1 MKDQRAAPEEILRKY
16 WGYGQ
21 FRNPQDKIILSILE
35 KKDTLA
41 LLPTGGGKSIC
52 YQVPALIFEG
62 ICLVISPLIALME
75 DQINQLKKRGIACAI
90 IHSGMTKE
98 QQDSTLDNCVYG
110 KVKLLYLSPE
120 RIQTELFRVRLQ
132 KMKVSMIAV
141 DEAHCISEWGY
152 DFRPSYL
159 KIAAIREIHPQAPII
174 ALTASATDR
183 VKKDIIAKLSLKSH
197 GLFQRSFAR
206 DNISFVVRKTE
217 NKETA
222 MIEILKRVNGSA
234 IIYVRSRK
242 GTKALAELLA
252 KNGLSSTWYHAGLSF
267 DDRSSRQE
275 DWIRNQKRVMVA
287 TNAFGMGIDKPDV
300 RLVIHL
306 GLPESL
312 EAYYQEAGRGG
323 RDGKRAFA
331 VLLYHP
337 SDIEM
342 LKNQTKESIPDAGYL
357 KTIYQAVANYVQLAV
372 GGGEGTGFLFDVDEF
387 SSRFSFKKSQVYLA
401 IKRLEQSGFI
411 QLDDNQYKQA
421 SVRILSDKAKLYS
434 FQIANEKFEPILQA
448 LLRLYGA
455 ELFSDFISVSETA
468 ISRIIKSGTPEVKKQ
483 LKHLSDLGWIS
494 YQQSTDLPV
503 LTWLTPRYDAD
514 RLPLNAADL
523 KKRAEILI
531 EKSKAMIGYAEQ
543 EKICRQVIFL
553 NYFNESLPQ
562 KCGICDRCLEEKKKK
577 NKARWQSFKE
587 QIISAV
593 TDKPKSLEEI
603 ESEIVPVDH
612 PLFVE
617 VIREL
622 LEEGEIRYDELWVVH
637 RK

>member
-1 MKDQRAAPEEILRKY
+1 MKDQRIAPEEILKKY

-21 FRNPQDKIILSILE
+21 FRNPQDKIILNILQN
-35 KKDTLA
+35 KDTLA

-52 YQVPALIFEG
+52 YQVPALIFDG
-62 ICLVISPLIALME
+62 LCLVISPLIALME
-75 DQINQLKKRGIACAI
+75 DQITQLKKRGIACAV
-90 IHSGMTKE
+90 IHSGLTKE
-98 QQDSTLDNCVYG
+98 QQDATLDNCIYG
-110 KVKLLYLSPE
+110 KIKLLYLSPE
-120 RIQTELFRVRLQ
+120 RIQTELFRVRIQ
-132 KMKVSMIAV
+132 KMKISMIAV

-159 KIAAIREIHPQAPII
+159 KIASVREIHPRVPII

-183 VKKDIIAKLSLKSH
+183 VKKDIVTKLSLKDP
-197 GLFQRSFAR
+197 GLFQRSFSR

-222 MIEILKRVNGSA
+222 MIDILKRVNGSA

-242 GTKALAELLA
+242 GTKALSELLN
-252 KNGLSSTWYHAGLSF
+252 KNGVPSTWYHAGLSF
-267 DDRSSRQE
+267 DDRSSRQDE
-275 DWIRNQKRVMVA
+275 WIQNKKRVMVA

-300 RLVIHL
+300 RLVIHI

-323 RDGKRAFA
+323 RDGKRSFA

-337 SDIEM
+337 SDVEM
-342 LKNQTKESIPDAGYL
+342 LKNQTKESIPDPAYL
-357 KTIYQAVANYVQLAV
+357 KTIYQALANYVQLAV
-372 GGGEGTGFLFDVDEF
+372 GAGESTGFLFDVEEF

-411 QLDDNQYKQA
+411 QLDDHRSKQA
-421 SVRILSDKAKLYS
+421 SVRILSDKPKLYS
-434 FQIANEKFEPILQA
+434 FQIANEKFEPVIQA

-455 ELFSDFISVSETA
+455 ELFSDFTPISEYA
-468 ISRIIKSGTPEVKKQ
+468 IARMIQEGTTEVKNQ
-483 LKHLSDLGWIS
+483 LKHLSDLGWLS
-494 YQQSTDLPV
+494 YQPSADLPV
-503 LTWLTPRYDAD
+503 LTWLTPRYDAE
-514 RLPLNAADL
+514 RLPLNIADL
-523 KKRAEILI
+523 KKRAEIII
-531 EKSKAMIGYAEQ
+531 EKSNAMIKYAEQ
-543 EKICRQVIFL
+543 DKVCRQVMFL

-562 KCGICDRCLEEKKKK
+562 KCGICDRCLEEKKRK

-593 TDKPKSLEEI
+593 ADKPKSLEEI
-603 ESEIVPVDH
+603 ESEIAPVDH

-622 LEEGEIRYDELWVVH
+622 LEEGEISYDELWMVH